1 MAERDVM
8 AKDRDWYGESDL
20 SDRIATSGEIVRS
33 TRVRESEPMSTFA
46 LRMAEDVLE
55 EVTAIARSRGVPTG
69 TLMRQW
75 IVERLAIERRRPP
88 SASDDAWDAALEAVP
103 RLAQDIADQ
112 LAGKTVGVAR

>member
-8 AKDRDWYGESDL
+8 AEERDWYAETDL
-20 SDRIATSGEIVRS
+20 SDRIAAGGEIVRP
-33 TRVRESEPMSTFA
+33 TRMREGEPMSTFA
-46 LRMAEDVLE
+46 LRMPEDVLE

-75 IVERLAIERRRPP
+75 VVERLRVERRRPP
-88 SASDDAWDAALEAVP
+88 SASDDVWGAALEAVP

-112 LAGKTVGVAR
+112 LAGRRSA

>member
-8 AKDRDWYGESDL
+8 AEERDWYGETDL
-20 SDRIATSGEIVRS
+20 SDRIASGGEIVRP
-33 TRVRESEPMSTFA
+33 TRTREGEPMSTFA

-75 IVERLAIERRRPP
+75 IVERLAVEHRRPP
-88 SASDDAWDAALEAVP
+88 SASDDVWGAALEALP
-103 RLAQDIADQ
+103 RLAQGIADE
-112 LAGKTVGVAR
+112 LAGRRSA